1 MFAANIA
8 ACALCLIFLASA
20 WHKWQHP
27 ADFLQALAAY
37 RLLPPTVLSAAVPV
51 ITGLEIIA
59 ALAVWAGGFGFAP
72 VIMLLVLYTSAIA
85 VNLARGRTQMDCG
98 CGGQPIHLSYH
109 LLLRNGALLALAIWG
124 ATGHPAWQGFAAAM
138 VSLLNGGIAVL
149 LYVTVNQ
156 LLANRSYWH
165 TQQGIRL

>member
-1 MFAANIA
+1 MLAANIA

-37 RLLPPTVLSAAVPV
+37 RLLPPATLSAAATV

-72 VIMLLVLYTSAIA
+72 VIALLVLYSSAIA

-109 LLLRNGALLALAIWG
+109 LLLRNGALLLLSAYG
-124 ATGHPAWQGFAAAM
+124 ATETPAWHSAAPVL
-138 VSLLNGGIAVL
+138 VSMLGGGIVVL